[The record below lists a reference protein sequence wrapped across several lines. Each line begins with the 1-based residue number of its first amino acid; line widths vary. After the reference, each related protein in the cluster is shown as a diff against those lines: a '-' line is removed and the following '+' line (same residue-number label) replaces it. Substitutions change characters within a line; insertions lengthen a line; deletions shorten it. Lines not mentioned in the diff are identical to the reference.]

1 MRMRRTGAAIGG
13 AALTLAIGII
23 PTHAAVRTDQRAV
36 NWNQHDTA
44 VYVVST
50 LNLLRTRSGR
60 PFTSIWEHRG
70 RVTHF
75 DIYADSSQDNLY
87 FIEMKRSDNSMVGAL
102 AYQMGWDKP
111 RTVTPSIT
119 KFHIPSA
126 PDRVIQSYQSDVK
139 TPIGSF
145 TTTLPT

>member
-1 MRMRRTGAAIGG
+1 MRLRRTGQAILGCV
-13 AALTLAIGII
+13 LTLAIGII
-23 PTHAAVRTDQRAV
+23 PANAAVHADQRAV
-36 NWNQHDTA
+36 NWTQHDTA

-60 PFTSIWEHRG
+60 PFTSIWVRRG

-75 DIYADSSQDNLY
+75 DVYADGSQDNLY
-87 FIEMKRSDNSMVGAL
+87 FIEIKRSDHLMVGAL

-111 RTVTPSIT
+111 RIVTSSIT

-126 PDRVIQSYQSDVK
+126 PDRVIQSYQNDVK

-145 TTTLPT
+145 TTTLPA